1 VIITRTSTRTISS
14 KSDDKPTI
22 RDIHKKRKDK
32 IYLGVQ
38 HDGDNIAI
46 GVLKMLSGNSLM
58 GKCAKW

>member
-1 VIITRTSTRTISS
+1 MTNLQLETYI
-14 KSDDKPTI
+14 
-22 RDIHKKRKDK
+22 KKRKDK